1 MYDFNINNT
10 RLSNFSFIT
19 KKIIIVEQEGDEDD
33 IGPKLSEAA
42 KEVNSEER
50 EPDKK
55 EPKEPVLL
63 TRDEN
68 LRSHSTQREWDKGK
82 ESK

>member
-1 MYDFNINNT
+1 MFT
-10 RLSNFSFIT
+10 RLSNSSFIS
-19 KKIIIVEQEGDEDD
+19 KKKIIVEQEGDEDD

-42 KEVNSEER
+42 QEVNSEER

-63 TRDEN
+63 TRDKN